1 MAEKSM
7 NIVFSL
13 DFFPQLGGAHV
24 WLYEVFRRWPQ
35 DILFLT
41 SFYEER
47 SEFSGPA
54 NLDKSLN
61 VFRIFCRS
69 YRDKFGQSF
78 FRDLFFAISVSL
90 KVSKY
95 LRNSPSLLFSA
106 RIIPE
111 TFYLSFV
118 PFLKKTKIVTF
129 AHGEEFTSV
138 KTSRLLTLYAKFA
151 LKRTFLIIAN
161 SFFTK
166 GLVLENFRYSLP
178 VEVVHLGVDYEKYQ
192 VSREEVER
200 FVCSKGLNRD
210 SIILFTV
217 SRLEPR
223 KNHVN
228 VLYAL
233 KKLVSKGYP
242 IKYIIAGDGSYKER
256 LISLVEA
263 LGLNQKVSFWG
274 PVDEYEKVLAF
285 NSADIFIMPSIQ
297 IGADLE
303 GFGIVFME
311 AAAAGVPSIA
321 GNVGGQPEAVIH
333 GKTGLVVD
341 GKNVDE
347 IAKAIR
353 FLIENPEVRR
363 SMGKEARKWAKE
375 HDWSKI
381 SKITYEKVKSYL

>member
-1 MAEKSM
+1 MDIA
-7 NIVFSL
+7 FSL

-24 WLYEVFRRWPQ
+24 WLYEVFKRWPQ

-41 SFYEER
+41 SFYEDK
-47 SEFSGPA
+47 SEFSGLVH
-54 NLDKSLN
+54 LDKSLN
-61 VFRIFCRS
+61 ISRIFCRS

-111 TFYLSFV
+111 SFYLFFL
-118 PFLKKTKIVTF
+118 PFLRKAKIVTF
-129 AHGEEFTSV
+129 AHGEEFTATQ
-138 KTSRLLTLYAKFA
+138 TSRLLDLYAKLAF
-151 LKRTFLIIAN
+151 KRTSLIIAN

-166 GLVLENFRYSLP
+166 NLVSNCLGSSVP
-178 VEVVHLGVDYEKYQ
+178 VEVIHLGVDYKKYQ
-192 VSREEVER
+192 VSQEEVER
-200 FVCSKGLNRD
+200 FVRSKGLNRD
-210 SIILFTV
+210 SIILYTV

-223 KNHVN
+223 KNHAN

-233 KKLVSKGYP
+233 KKLISKGYS

-263 LGLNQKVSFWG
+263 LSLNWNVSFWG

-285 NSADIFIMPSIQ
+285 NAADIFIMPSIQ

-347 IAKAIR
+347 IAEAIR
-353 FLIENPEVRR
+353 FLVENPEVRR
-363 SMGKEARKWAKE
+363 RMGEEARKWAKE
-375 HDWSKI
+375 HDWSQI
-381 SKITYEKVKSYL
+381 SKITYEKVKSYLG